1 MSYCN
6 VWAEVVFC
14 GFPKKEIFTHILL
27 YPFFCV
33 SPNSITSLSF
43 RCWSIPVSEIHKFNR
58 KKKKKKK
65 MNNLKSGYFRF
76 DTFPTVQLDPFFN
89 QT

>member
-6 VWAEVVFC
+6 AWAEVVFC
-14 GFPKKEIFTHILL
+14 GFPKKEMFTQILL
-27 YPFFCV
+27 CLF
-33 SPNSITSLSF
+33 L
-43 RCWSIPVSEIHKFNR
+43 EKEKEKKK

-65 MNNLKSGYFRF
+65 MNNSKSGYFRF
-76 DTFPTVQLDPFFN
+76 DTFPTVQMDPFFN